1 MSDTERDAKKTTKP
15 KSREMIAPG
24 PRSVA
29 DVVVIGGGIVGCM
42 TALELAKSGLKPVL
56 LEKGAIG
63 HEQSS
68 RNWGYIRQQG
78 RADPEIP
85 LMVEARDAWAG
96 FEEYTGSNIGWR
108 ESGNL
113 RLLENEQDVEWYRDW
128 AVKGRAHNI
137 PVEILQPDA
146 ISTLL
151 PGSRGD
157 WLAATYTPTDGQVDP
172 VLATQATAAMARRL
186 GAVILANTVAHS
198 ILVRRGKVI
207 GVATPQGMIATE
219 SVVIAGGVWTRR
231 LLADLGINLPLQ
243 WVRLTAAETGPV
255 DGFPDIPTVWSRD
268 VSFRQTQ
275 NSGLMFAASR
285 RAYID
290 VMPSALNNVGYFLPT
305 LRHNLRTFQM
315 SVGKAAF
322 RDLRTRLGSQARY
335 AGWEPTVNVRSV
347 KSSFAALC
355 KIYPELADVPVAR
368 SWAGYI
374 DGTPDNLPVL
384 STVPTIKGLVAGGG
398 FSGHG
403 FGPAPASG
411 RILSD
416 LARSGRCERHDVS
429 PFDLARFE
437 SAGFTSAAMI
447 AR

>member
-1 MSDTERDAKKTTKP
+1 MSDTERKTTKP
-15 KSREMIAPG
+15 RTMITPG
-24 PRSVA
+24 PRSGA

-42 TALELAKSGLKPVL
+42 TALELAKSGIRPVVV
-56 LEKGAIG
+56 EKGAIG
-63 HEQSS
+63 NEQSS

-78 RADPEIP
+78 RADAEIP
-85 LMVEARDAWAG
+85 LMVEARDTWAS

-113 RLLENEQDVEWYRDW
+113 RLLENPQDVGWYRDW
-128 AVKGRAHNI
+128 AVKGRAHDI
-137 PVEILQPDA
+137 PVEILQPEA

-172 VLATQATAAMARRL
+172 VLATQATAAMAGRL
-186 GAVILANTVAHS
+186 GAVILPDTVAHS

-207 GVATPQGMIATE
+207 GVATQQGMIATE
-219 SVVIAGGVWTRR
+219 SVVIAAGVWTRR

-268 VSFRQTQ
+268 VSFRRTQ
-275 NSGLMFAASR
+275 NGGLLFAGSSR
-285 RAYID
+285 ADID
-290 VMPSALNNVGYFLPT
+290 VMPSALNNVGHFLST
-305 LRHNLRTFQM
+305 FRHNRQTFRL

-335 AGWEPTVNVRSV
+335 AGWEPTVNARSV
-347 KSSFAALC
+347 KRSFEALG
-355 KIYPELADVPVAR
+355 KIYPELTDVPVAR
-368 SWAGYI
+368 SWAGYV

-384 STVPTIKGLVAGGG
+384 SCVSAIEGLVVGGG
-398 FSGHG
+398 SSGHG
-403 FGPAPASG
+403 FGTAPASG

-416 LARSGRCERHDVS
+416 LVRSGVCERHDVS
-429 PFDLARFE
+429 PFDLARFQ
-437 SAGFTSAAMI
+437 SADFTSATTI